1 MIESNIPNSRSTK
14 INNYALPCLSLL
26 IGLQEAKQLIRIF
39 PQFPFV
45 KSDVKIPE
53 ILRDFVALVENEFD
67 GVADVDIGVWLSDF
81 IDTDTGMTP

>member
-1 MIESNIPNSRSTK
+1 
-14 INNYALPCLSLL
+14 LL